1 MLALGGT
8 GLAAGFLGPLLL
20 NPQANQ
26 GPLLGIFITGPA
38 GAVAGGLLGL
48 SLRLLQVPA
57 ARARGA
63 LRGLCAALLLG
74 TLWLC
79 LPEPK
84 LLGYVI
90 EAEVTDCAGPESAGS
105 AALER
110 WRAALARTP
119 WARPPAHWEAQA
131 LRNLAEDAGAVLTLH
146 VQRRSPVYQHRRPW
160 DRGALSA
167 GPSTVPPDAP
177 QQYYAR
183 AHGADCAAYLKEGAG
198 RYWPF
203 SDPQG
208 DPEKPSAVWPPTDP
222 PGFLSLQQLGPVPVQ
237 YGRLLP

>member
-8 GLAAGFLGPLLL
+8 GLAAGFLGPLVL
-20 NPQANQ
+20 NPEANQ
-26 GPLLGIFITGPA
+26 GPLLGMFITGPA

-63 LRGLCAALLLG
+63 LRALCAALLLG

-79 LPEPK
+79 LPQPK
-84 LLGYVI
+84 QLGYVI
-90 EAEVTDCAGPESAGS
+90 EAEVIDCARPESG
-105 AALER
+105 AAEALAR

-119 WARPPAHWEAQA
+119 WATPPTDWEEQA
-131 LRNLAEDAGAVLTLH
+131 VRNLAEDPGALVTVR
-146 VQRRSPVYQHRRPW
+146 VQRRSPIYQHRRPW

-167 GPSTVPPDAP
+167 GPWSVPEAA

-183 AHGADCAAYLKEGAG
+183 AHGRDCAAYLGDGLA

-203 SDPQG
+203 SDPEG
-208 DPEKPSAVWPPTDP
+208 DPQTPAAVWPPTDP
-222 PGFLSLQQLGPVPVQ
+222 PGLLSLQQLGQVPAR